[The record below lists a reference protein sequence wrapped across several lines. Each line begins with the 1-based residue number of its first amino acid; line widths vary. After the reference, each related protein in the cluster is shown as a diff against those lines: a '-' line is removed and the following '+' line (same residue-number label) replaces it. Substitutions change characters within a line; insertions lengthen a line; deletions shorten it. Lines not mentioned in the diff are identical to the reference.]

1 MGTLYFNN
9 VEDLKIWLEEY
20 DNFRTRITGK
30 ITDGKVEFKV
40 TVY

>member
-9 VEDLKIWLEEY
+9 VEDLKVWLEEY

-30 ITDGKVEFKV
+30 ITGGKVEFKV